1 MKFMVMMTD
10 SEGAWER
17 LAPADQQRIMQNH
30 QQVQS
35 ELTAKKKF
43 VLSHRLR
50 PLGEAKTV
58 RMLADGRTI
67 ILDGPFTETK
77 EALGGFYIIDCASMD
92 EAVDWAR
99 RLRFMPGANEVRPL
113 WE

>member
-1 MKFMVMMTD
+1 MKFIVMMTD

-17 LAPADQQRIMQNH
+17 LAPAEQERIIRSH
-30 QQVQS
+30 EHVQS
-35 ELTAKKKF
+35 ELLAQKKF
-43 VLSHRLR
+43 VLSQRLR
-50 PLGEAKTV
+50 PLGEAKTL
-58 RMLADGRTI
+58 RKFADGRTA

-92 EAVDWAR
+92 EALDWAR
-99 RLRFMPGANEVRPL
+99 RLRFMAGANEVRPL